1 MTSGVRDLA
10 WAMVALERRA
20 EVAATNLANASTDG
34 FRRLVV
40 VASSGPPAA
49 LLREE
54 GGRLAQLGDLAG
66 PPSGLADA
74 VDLRPGP
81 LETTGNPLDLAID
94 GPGWF
99 LVLTPQGIAY
109 RRTGSFHVG
118 PDGMVVDPQGHALLA
133 AGGPQGAGPLRVPSG
148 SRVQVVQDGTV
159 TADGSPVGQVRI
171 VLSPGGQDLLPG
183 GGGVYYGPPGTGP
196 AASGSRVLSG
206 VLEGSNVSVLRELV
220 SLIETERAYQSAQQA
235 VQVWDG
241 VSGLAAR
248 EVGQVS

>member
-1 MTSGVRDLA
+1 VTSGVRDLA

-40 VASSGPPAA
+40 VASSGPPAV

-66 PPSGLADA
+66 PPSGLADV

-109 RRTGSFHVG
+109 RRTGPFHVG
-118 PDGMVVDPQGHALLA
+118 PDGTVVDPLGHPLLVR
-133 AGGPQGAGPLRVPSG
+133 GPQGTGPLRVPPG
-148 SRVQVVQDGTV
+148 SRVQVASDGTV
-159 TADGSPVGQVRI
+159 TTDGSPVGQVRI
-171 VLSPGGQDLLPG
+171 VLPPGGQDLLPG
-183 GGGVYYGPPGTGP
+183 GGGVYYGPPGSGP
-196 AASGSRVLSG
+196 VAAGGRVLSG

-241 VSGLAAR
+241 ISALASR
-248 EVGQVS
+248 EVGQVP